1 LRFVHLP
8 VYTAGLGT
16 YPDRG
21 LPQRHRAIPSTAL
34 DERQCFVVG
43 VHTITSKGI
52 CQAIFSSVPFFENV
66 LFLCYNK

>member
-43 VHTITSKGI
+43 VHVITWQGI
-52 CQAIFSSVPFFENV
+52 CQGIFDNPALLEKNF
-66 LFLCYNK
+66 FLC